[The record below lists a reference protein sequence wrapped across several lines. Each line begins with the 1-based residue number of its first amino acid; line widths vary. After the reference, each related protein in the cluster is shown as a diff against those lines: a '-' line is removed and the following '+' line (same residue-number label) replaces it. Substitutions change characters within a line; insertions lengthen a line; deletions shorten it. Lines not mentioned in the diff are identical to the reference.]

1 MMKRLAIGVLAAV
14 GLGVVIGA
22 ASLLLFPAKPYV
34 SDLPQGEA
42 DSLWL
47 RCDAA
52 ITAKAFS
59 AGDQGNWKH
68 PRLDLHVYNGVH
80 LTPFRDYFNTAPV
93 LVGMIE
99 NKNTN
104 PSGDD
109 IGSKWKTM
117 PPGQTCIFMGGDQTA
132 LFARVVW
139 WSKAGAQAQGKGKK
153 RRVAARFDEEHAH
166 VVDGAKWDNPVDTR
180 MTDATN
186 SSAPKM
192 PRRLIHAHFD
202 DGSLW
207 ETLTAFIAGDS
218 GAWFTCSQYTCCK
231 AK

>member
-1 MMKRLAIGVLAAV
+1 MMKRLALGVLAAV
-14 GLGVVIGA
+14 GLGVVVGGA
-22 ASLLLFPAKPYV
+22 ALLIFPATPYV
-34 SDLPQGEA
+34 TDLPQGEA
-42 DSLWL
+42 DGLWL

-52 ITAKAFS
+52 IKASAFT
-59 AGDQGNWKH
+59 AGDAGNWKH
-68 PRLDLHVYNGVH
+68 PRLDLFAYTGAY
-80 LTPFRDYFNTAPV
+80 TTAFADYFKADPV
-93 LVGMIE
+93 LVGMID

-117 PPGQTCIFMGGDQTA
+117 PPGQTCIFMGGDQNG

-139 WSKAGAQAQGKGKK
+139 WSKAEQKAKGKK
-153 RRVAARFDEEHAH
+153 RRVAARFDEEHPH
-166 VVDGAKWDNPVDTR
+166 GSDGAKWDNPVDTR
-180 MTDATN
+180 LSASNN
-186 SSAPKM
+186 SSASQM
-192 PRRLIHAHFD
+192 SRQLIHANFD

-207 ETLTAFIAGDS
+207 EILTAYIAGDS